1 METLDLNNDS
11 GTTEMVPIDVRAQT
25 KQEEKNVP
33 LNKETMDSTPIA
45 DIMMEPM
52 HSQDPRMAEVPQFA
66 PPQVQAQAAQMQMQ
80 MPAQAMPS
88 KNPMNLT
95 DEQMEALFVGV
106 VAMIAFSKPIQEK
119 LASIIPQFI
128 GDDGA
133 RSSAGLAITGAVAA
147 AIYFFGRRFVIR
159 N

>member
-1 METLDLNNDS
+1 METLDLNN
-11 GTTEMVPIDVRAQT
+11 TEGMTDMVPLDVRAQS
-25 KQEEKNVP
+25 KQEEKNVQ

-45 DIMMEPM
+45 DIMMEP
-52 HSQDPRMAEVPQFA
+52 SPQDPRMAEVPQFA

-95 DEQMEALFVGV
+95 DEQLEALFVGV

-128 GDDGA
+128 GEDGA
-133 RSSAGLAITGAVAA
+133 RSGAGLAITGAVAA
-147 AIYFFGRRFVIR
+147 GIYFFGRRFVMR

>member
-11 GTTEMVPIDVRAQT
+11 GTTDMVPIDVRAQT
-25 KQEEKNVP
+25 KREEKNVP
-33 LNKETMDSTPIA
+33 LNKEIMDSTPIA
-45 DIMMEPM
+45 DIMMEPGY
-52 HSQDPRMAEVPQFA
+52 SQDTQYASPMI
-66 PPQVQAQAAQMQMQ
+66 QAQAAKMQMQ
-80 MPAQAMPS
+80 MPTQAMPN

-106 VAMIAFSKPIQEK
+106 VAMIAFSKPVQEK
-119 LASIIPQFI
+119 LASVIPQFI

-133 RSSAGLAITGAVAA
+133 RSTAGLAITGATAA
-147 AIYFFGRRFVIR
+147 AIYFFGRRFVMR

>member
-1 METLDLNNDS
+1 METLDLNNDN

-147 AIYFFGRRFVIR
+147 AIYFFGRRFVMR

>member
-1 METLDLNNDS
+1 METLDLNN
-11 GTTEMVPIDVRAQT
+11 TEGMTDMVPLDVRAQS

-45 DIMMEPM
+45 DIMMEP
-52 HSQDPRMAEVPQFA
+52 SPQDPRMAEVPQFA
-66 PPQVQAQAAQMQMQ
+66 HPQVQAQAAQMQMQ
-80 MPAQAMPS
+80 MPAQAMHS

-95 DEQMEALFVGV
+95 DEQLEALFVGV

-128 GDDGA
+128 GEDGA
-133 RSSAGLAITGAVAA
+133 RSGAGLAITGAVAA
-147 AIYFFGRRFVIR
+147 GIYFFGRRFVMR